1 MWQTLSILAVLTLL
15 FGSYLGLE
23 NRKGLAD
30 KISDREDVELAV
42 GNLDAAKT
50 KSKGEFDD
58 AEKARSMAE
67 ADNNAEV
74 DVKAKLIS
82 QLGGLQKKIA
92 TQTESLRLQKAE
104 LGKIEESTSGLPDG
118 DELKDKL
125 TDLQGKIS
133 SLNSEKTDLETQL
146 ALLNQDRTTTKGSV
160 AVYEEL
166 ENDQRQQMSPANLNA
181 SIYRSYQNFGFVIL
195 GAGYNSNIVPDSK
208 LEVVRGDEVV
218 GTLVVT
224 SVEANQSAAQI
235 DGESLADGVVLRAG
249 DKVRSVRPEVELAP
263 DALPSESEL
272 TEGA

>member
-249 DKVRSVRPEVELAP
+249 DRVRSVRPEVELAP